1 MKGMENDM
9 RIEDLSVRT
18 LKEDNSLKIQD
29 EENLLL
35 RGGFV
40 RKIGGK
46 LYHTELGMM
55 VLGNIRKQVEK
66 SLLEHGFRNLGIEG
80 SMDLREVRDSL
91 HDYLKSGISSY
102 RDLPL
107 GLAYF
112 GQVRYNR
119 QGKESLWLRSHAE
132 TVVLADLPLEGQ
144 GRVRRAVEAVLKTLS
159 LEETMQG
166 DEVFLFHEG
175 SGKGPDWLYAEW
187 ETKHEAEGVH
197 ETVGSVHKVLTQDVR
212 TIKELMACF
221 DCSADAV
228 LKTILFTYQDEHY
241 AVVLPGN
248 HDVDE
253 EKVKAFLDITDN
265 AFQTMDEATI
275 RSITGAEPGYS
286 GPVGLKGVKVLVDQA
301 VRPGTGY
308 YAGANLTDHHLANV
322 SYGRDFTGEKGDF
335 AKVRGGRSGY
345 VLGRMKPMK
354 QAIRFRKEDD
364 SLAASKPEWGYL
376 DLSRILLAICR
387 QRLDG
392 IGIDLPR
399 EIAPFEVAV
408 LPLDTRDADLVMKA
422 EALHGGLAALGFRT
436 LLDAR
441 NARLGV
447 KLKDCDLLSVR
458 KRVLVGRRPDEGSY
472 ELKDRSGEVAVV
484 NLEELVEIIRA

>member
-1 MKGMENDM
+1 M
-9 RIEDLSVRT
+9 RIEELSVRT

-29 EENLLL
+29 EENLLI

-40 RKIGGK
+40 RKTGGK

-55 VLGNIRKQVEK
+55 VMENIRNQVGRI
-66 SLLEHGFRNLGIEG
+66 LLEHGFRNLGIEG

-107 GLAYF
+107 GLAYW
-112 GQVRYNR
+112 GQVRYSR
-119 QGKESLWLRSHAE
+119 QAKDSLWLRSHEE

-144 GRVRRAVEAVLKTLS
+144 GRLRSAIEAVLKMFG
-159 LEETMQG
+159 LEDTIQG

-175 SGKGPDWLYAEW
+175 SGKGPDWLYAER
-187 ETKHEAEGVH
+187 EGNQEDKGSTH
-197 ETVGSVHKVLTQDVR
+197 AVGSVRKVLTKDVR
-212 TIKELMACF
+212 TIKELMTCF
-221 DCSADAV
+221 DCGADAV
-228 LKTILFTYQDEHY
+228 LKTILFTYNDERY

-253 EKVKAFLDITDN
+253 EKVKAFLDITDS

-275 RSITGAEPGYS
+275 RSVTGAEPGYS
-286 GPVGLKGVKVLVDQA
+286 GPVGLKGVKILVDQS
-301 VRPGTGY
+301 VRTGTGY
-308 YAGANLTDHHLANV
+308 YTGANLTDHHLADV

-354 QAIRFRKEDD
+354 EAIRFRKEDD
-364 SLAASKPEWGYL
+364 SLAAAKPEWGYL
-376 DLSRILLAICR
+376 NLSRIMLAICR
-387 QRLDG
+387 VRLDD
-392 IGIDLPR
+392 IGIDLPK

-408 LPLDTRDADLVMKA
+408 LPLDTRDEDLVMKA

-441 NARLGV
+441 NSRFGV
-447 KLKDCDLLSVR
+447 KLKDCDLFSIR
-458 KRVLVGRRPDEGSY
+458 KRVLVGRRQDEGFY
-472 ELKDRSGEVAVV
+472 ELKDRSGEVVVV
-484 NLEELVEIIRA
+484 NLEELVEILRS

>member
-1 MKGMENDM
+1 M
-9 RIEDLSVRT
+9 RIEELSVRT

-40 RKIGGK
+40 RKIGGR

-55 VLGNIRKQVEK
+55 VMQNIRKQVERI
-66 SLLEHGFRNLGIEG
+66 LPEHGFRNLGIEG

-91 HDYLKSGISSY
+91 HDYLKSGITSY

-107 GLAYF
+107 GLAYW
-112 GQVRYNR
+112 GQVRYSR
-119 QGKESLWLRSHAE
+119 QAKDSLWLRNHEE

-144 GRVRRAVEAVLKTLS
+144 GRLRSAVEAVMKTFG
-159 LEETMQG
+159 LEDTVQG
-166 DEVFLFHEG
+166 NDIFLFHEG
-175 SGKGPDWLYAEW
+175 TGKGPDWLYE
-187 ETKHEAEGVH
+187 EREGTDALKGAAG
-197 ETVGSVHKVLTQDVR
+197 TVGSVRKVLTRDVR
-212 TIKELMACF
+212 TIRELMACF
-221 DCSADAV
+221 DCEADAV
-228 LKTILFTYQDEHY
+228 LKTILFSYGDEHY

-248 HDVDE
+248 LDVEE
-253 EKVKAFLDITDN
+253 EKVKRFLDITDS

-275 RSITGAEPGYS
+275 RRVTGAEPGYS
-286 GPVGLKGVKVLVDQA
+286 GPVGLKGVKILVDQT
-301 VRPGTGY
+301 VRTGVGY
-308 YAGANLTDHHLANV
+308 YAGANLTDHHLAEV

-345 VLGRMKPMK
+345 LLGRMKPMK
-354 QAIRFRKEDD
+354 EAIRFRKEDD

-376 DLSRILLAICR
+376 NLSRIMLAICR
-387 QRLDG
+387 IGLDD
-392 IGIDLPR
+392 IGIDLPKAV
-399 EIAPFEVAV
+399 APFEVAV
-408 LPLDTRDADLVMKA
+408 LPLDTRDEDLVMKA

-447 KLKDCDLLSVR
+447 KLKDCDLLTVR
-458 KRVLVGRRPDEGSY
+458 KRVLVGRRQEEGAY
-472 ELKDRSGEVAVV
+472 ELKDRSGEVSVV
-484 NLEELVEIIRA
+484 NLEELVEILRT